1 MSQGKLFI
9 VHMEGNICQLIS
21 RFGPLAEI
29 TIKAYSNQI
38 LDGLI
43 YLHHNKIVHRD
54 IKASNIL
61 VDSEGVV
68 KIGDFGCSS

>member
-1 MSQGKLFI
+1 MK
-9 VHMEGNICQLIS
+9 
-21 RFGPLAEI
+21 RFGPLAEV

-38 LDGLI
+38 LDGLL
-43 YLHHNKIVHRD
+43 YLHKNKIVHRD
-54 IKASNIL
+54 IKGSNIL